1 MTSDSNDYI
10 PVVYRTRLVDAV
22 TLSGEVCMEHMI
34 KVQIADKTGHT
45 QVLEM
50 SPADTAV
57 AIQQNSSAWVY
68 ADNTLVQPSQMDEA
82 NLSTVSSVR
91 ILPGLVGGQY

>member
-1 MTSDSNDYI
+1 MTTDSNDYM
-10 PVVYRTRLVDAV
+10 PVMYRTRLVDAV
-22 TLSGEVCMEHMI
+22 THSGEFCMEHKI

-45 QVLEM
+45 QELEM

-57 AIQQNSSAWVY
+57 AIQQNSSAWIY
-68 ADNTLVQPSQMDEA
+68 ADNRMVQPNQMDEA

>member
-1 MTSDSNDYI
+1 MTPDSNDYM
-10 PVVYRTRLVDAV
+10 PVMYRTRLVDAV
-22 TLSGEVCMEHMI
+22 THSGEFCMEHKI

-45 QVLEM
+45 QELEM

-57 AIQQNSSAWVY
+57 AIQQNSSAWIY
-68 ADNTLVQPSQMDEA
+68 ADNRMVQPNQMDEA

>member
-1 MTSDSNDYI
+1 MTSDSNDYM
-10 PVVYRTRLVDAV
+10 PVMYRTRLVDAV

-34 KVQIADKTGHT
+34 KVQITDKTGQT
-45 QVLEM
+45 DLTL

-91 ILPGLVGGQY
+91 ILPGLVGGLY

>member
-1 MTSDSNDYI
+1 MTSDSNDYM
-10 PVVYRTRLVDAV
+10 PVMYRTRLVDAV
-22 TLSGEVCMEHMI
+22 THSGEFCMEHKI
-34 KVQIADKTGHT
+34 KVQIADRTGHT
-45 QVLEM
+45 QELEM

-57 AIQQNSSAWVY
+57 AIQQNSSAWIY
-68 ADNTLVQPSQMDEA
+68 ADNRMVQPNQMDEA

>member
-1 MTSDSNDYI
+1 
-10 PVVYRTRLVDAV
+10 
-22 TLSGEVCMEHMI
+22 MEHMI
-34 KVQIADKTGHT
+34 KVQIADRTGHT
-45 QVLEM
+45 QELEM

-57 AIQQNSSAWVY
+57 AIQQNSSAWIY
-68 ADNTLVQPSQMDEA
+68 ADNRMVQPNQMDEA